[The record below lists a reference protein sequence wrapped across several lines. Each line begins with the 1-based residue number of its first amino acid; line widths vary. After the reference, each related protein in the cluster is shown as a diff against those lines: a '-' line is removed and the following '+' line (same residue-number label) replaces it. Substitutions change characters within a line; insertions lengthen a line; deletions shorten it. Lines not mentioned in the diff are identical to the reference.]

1 MISRPPSL
9 DQPQPVT
16 NKITFMELP
25 NDWKFTAGV
34 RVKEED
40 DSAQWY
46 DAEEGEE
53 VKAMCHEWYDA
64 ATVQTYEQ
72 NDETEP
78 AAAEKDVACDAQPLY
93 SGAPITVAESMLLI
107 FALSLHHNLTGSYL
121 VDILTNNFLLLS
133 NA

>member
-1 MISRPPSL
+1 MRKCYLISRLPSL

-34 RVKEED
+34 RVKED

-53 VKAMCHEWYDA
+53 EKAMCHEWYDA
-64 ATVQTYEQ
+64 ATVQTYE
-72 NDETEP
+72 P
-78 AAAEKDVACDAQPLY
+78 AAAEKDVACDA
-93 SGAPITVAESMLLI
+93 
-107 FALSLHHNLTGSYL
+107 
-121 VDILTNNFLLLS
+121 
-133 NA
+133 